1 MKGQFSNWQQ
11 VLEHQAHTNSNQIAL
26 SIYQGSDSQALT
38 YSQLAQRVK
47 ALAYTL
53 SQHNKFGDRVMLLMP
68 NGIDYVVAFFACI
81 YAGVIAVPIYPARRK
96 ARDWRRLNSIVQDC
110 QPNTVVCLSQDSDAT
125 EDWCKA
131 HDLKVNTVFA
141 DQLDIKDAT
150 RWQAANIDSHDIAYL
165 QYSSGSTG
173 QPKGVMLSH
182 HNLLSN
188 TGLIIDTYGMCQSDI
203 MANWLPLYHDMG
215 CVGGIL
221 SPIRSG
227 ATINFIPSAKVAQ
240 NPLVLLQAITELK
253 ATCTAAPNFI
263 FDLAVEK
270 VTDAQKLALD
280 LSSLRI
286 FINGAEPINAHTLD
300 SFYDYFHHAGLTK
313 TAVKPSYGMAEA
325 CLLVTATP
333 INKPYKLLSIDSQA
347 FSIDKVK
354 IDPTSAKHI
363 ASSGQLIEQI
373 PLRIVDVNTRMQLP
387 DGQIGEI
394 MYKGDS
400 VTRGYWQKPELNEQT
415 FNLHIEGERGFMA
428 TGDLGF
434 VEQQQLYVT
443 GRKKEMLILHGCNYY
458 PQDIEHSL
466 TSLSKQLTPHGA
478 AIFEVAHDN
487 NTKELVLVQELTR
500 ESMRLDD
507 YAPLFKQI
515 RAIIAQEHE
524 LRVTAIV
531 LIKPATL
538 SKTSSGKIQR
548 LACKQAYINN
558 ELEAVAKWQQAPI
571 SNAVI
576 APLQA
581 FDHPHIAS
589 WMMQWI
595 SSRLGQAITSLSP
608 SQHLMEIGL
617 DSIDA
622 MSLVHELS
630 RQLDLSV
637 RIDIVLSYPSIE
649 QLSMYLAAQY
659 AQKKQAPA
667 NETPTEGVL

>member
-11 VLEHQAHTNSNQIAL
+11 VLEHQAHTNSNHIAL
-26 SIYQGSDSQALT
+26 SVYHGSDSQALT
-38 YSQLAQRVK
+38 YSQLAQRAK
-47 ALAYTL
+47 ALANTL

-81 YAGVIAVPIYPARRK
+81 YAGVVAVPIYPARRK

-110 QPNTVVCLSQDSDAT
+110 QPNTLVCLSQDSNAT

-131 HDLKVNTVFA
+131 HNLKINTVFA
-141 DQLDIKDAT
+141 DKLNINDAT
-150 RWQAANIDSHDIAYL
+150 LWQTANIDTHDIAYL

-182 HNLLSN
+182 YNLLSN
-188 TGLIIDTYGMCQSDI
+188 TGLIIDTYDMCQSDI
-203 MANWLPLYHDMG
+203 MINWLPLYHDMG

-221 SPIRSG
+221 SPIRAG
-227 ATINFIPSAKVAQ
+227 ATIHILASAKVAQ
-240 NPLVLLQAITELK
+240 NPYVLLQAITALK
-253 ATCTAAPNFI
+253 ATVTAAPNFI

-270 VTDAQKLALD
+270 VTATQRSTLD

-286 FINGAEPINAHTLD
+286 LINGAEPVNAHTLD
-300 SFYDYFHHAGLTK
+300 NFYDYFHYNGLAK
-313 TAVKPSYGMAEA
+313 NAVKPSYGMAEA

-333 INKPYKLLSIDSQA
+333 INKPYKLLSVDSQA

-354 IDPTSAKHI
+354 VDPASAKHI

-373 PLRIVDVNTRMQLP
+373 PLRIVDVNTRMPLP

-415 FNLHIEGERGFMA
+415 FNLNIEGDPGFMA

-500 ESMRLDD
+500 ESMRYDD
-507 YAPLFKQI
+507 YVPLFKQI

-571 SNAVI
+571 SNAAI
-576 APLQA
+576 APIKA
-581 FDHPHIAS
+581 FDPPHIAS
-589 WMMQWI
+589 WIMQWI
-595 SSRLGQAITSLSP
+595 SNRLGQAVNTLSS
-608 SQHLMEIGL
+608 SQQLMQIGL

-630 RQLDLSV
+630 RQLDLSIRV
-637 RIDIVLSYPSIE
+637 EIVLNHPSIE
-649 QLSMYLAAQY
+649 QLSIYLAQQY
-659 AQKKQAPA
+659 AQKSQAPA
-667 NETPTEGVL
+667 NEMPTEGML

>member
-11 VLEHQAHTNSNQIAL
+11 VLEHQAQTNSNQIAL

-53 SQHNKFGDRVMLLMP
+53 SQHNKFGDRVMILMP

-110 QPNTVVCLSQDSDAT
+110 QPNTLVCLSQDSEAT
-125 EDWCKA
+125 EEWCKA
-131 HDLKVNTVFA
+131 HDLKINTVFA
-141 DQLDIKDAT
+141 DQLNINDAT

-188 TGLIIDTYGMCQSDI
+188 TGLIIDTYDMSQSDI
-203 MANWLPLYHDMG
+203 MINWLPLYHDMG
-215 CVGGIL
+215 CVGATL
-221 SPIRSG
+221 SPIRAG
-227 ATINFIPSAKVAQ
+227 ATIYFLASAKVAQ
-240 NPLVLLQAITELK
+240 NPYVLLQAITDLK
-253 ATCTAAPNFI
+253 ATVTAAPNFI

-270 VTDAQKLALD
+270 VTAVQKSTLE
-280 LSSLRI
+280 LSSLRV
-286 FINGAEPINAHTLD
+286 FVNGAEPINAHTLD
-300 SFYDYFHHAGLTK
+300 SFYDYFHDVGLAK
-313 TAVKPSYGMAEA
+313 TAIKPSYGMAEA
-325 CLLVTATP
+325 CLLVSATP
-333 INKPYKLLSIDSQA
+333 INKPYKLLSVDSQA
-347 FSIDKVK
+347 FSVDKIK
-354 IDPTSAKHI
+354 IDSLNTKSI
-363 ASSGQLIEQI
+363 ASSGQLIEQL
-373 PLRIVDVNTRMQLP
+373 PLCIVDPNTREPLP

-394 MYKGDS
+394 MYKGES
-400 VTRGYWQKPELNEQT
+400 VTRGYWQKPDLNEQT
-415 FNLHIEGERGFMA
+415 FNLNIAGEPGFMA

-466 TSLSKQLTPHGA
+466 TSLNKQLTVHGG

-500 ESMRLDD
+500 ESMKLDD
-507 YAPLFKQI
+507 YEPLFKQI
-515 RAIIAQEHE
+515 RALIAQEHE

-531 LIKPATL
+531 LIKPAAL

-558 ELEAVAKWQQAPI
+558 ELEAVATWQQAPI
-571 SNAVI
+571 SNTTV

-581 FDHPHIAS
+581 FAPPHITS

-595 SSRLGQAITSLSP
+595 SNRLGQAITSLSP

-630 RQLDLSV
+630 RQLGLSV
-637 RIDIVLSYPSIE
+637 RVDIVLSYPSIE
-649 QLSMYLAAQY
+649 QLSIYLAAQY
-659 AQKKQAPA
+659 AQKNQASA
-667 NETPTEGVL
+667 NEAPTEGVL